1 MNFNRVAVVGSSNTD
16 MVVKTSRFPN
26 PGETLIGGEFFVFPG
41 GKGANQAV
49 AAARMGAEV
58 HLICAVGTDSF
69 GEQAIAGYEKEGIVT
84 DAIEKVNGFASGIA
98 LITVNAQGEN
108 EIVVAP
114 GANDRLL
121 PTHLNENL
129 TILQESDIILAQL
142 EIPLETIGFLAAFSQ
157 SENIPFILNPAPA
170 KDLETLILNNL
181 FAITPNQTEA
191 ELLTGIKIDSISA
204 ARQSG
209 KTLKSRGVKNVVIT
223 LGKEGV
229 YYLGEEGDFHLP
241 ASKVKAIDSTAA
253 GDVFNG
259 VLAAGLAK
267 GLSWKESIE
276 RSNKAAALSVT
287 RMGAQN
293 SAPYEFEI

>member
-58 HLICAVGTDSF
+58 RLICAVGSDSF
-69 GEQAIAGYEKEGIVT
+69 GEQAIASYEKEGIVT

-121 PTHLNENL
+121 PSHLNKNL
-129 TILQESDIILAQL
+129 TVLQKSDIILAQL

-191 ELLTGIKIDSISA
+191 ELLTGIKIDSIST
-204 ARQSG
+204 ARQSA
-209 KTLKSRGVKNVVIT
+209 KTLKSRGVKNIVIT

-229 YYLGEEGDFHLP
+229 YYLGAEGDFHLP

>member
-1 MNFNRVAVVGSSNTD
+1 MNYNRVAVVGSSNTD

-58 HLICAVGTDSF
+58 RLICAVGTDSF

-129 TILQESDIILAQL
+129 TVLQESDIILAQL

-204 ARQSG
+204 ARQSA

-267 GLSWKESIE
+267 GLSWKESIK